1 MFDFLKKKKK
11 IDTNEVKAFDSAVK
25 AIEVFIALSE
35 WWNAKKA
42 IEEILYKETDAL
54 NKFLEE
60 YESENI
66 SLDNKKLVD
75 KERKEYKRKE
85 KIITNLKTNVDKLE
99 NKYIKREEGERF
111 KIRFEKIKKEI
122 DSLIWT
128 KNPFSAMNLLQKFLE
143 ENKENSIVINFYNR
157 EKSKVQKH
165 IEKQRKIEQ
174 ERLKKNAKTE
184 AMELIWETVKIEK
197 NDNDDIDDD
206 IWIFKK
212 ISKKLNFYKTLK
224 ERIKRKRLLDEI
236 NILIEEDTRIN
247 NELAEKKLENI
258 HRWLVKEINKH
269 KIIGYDLYWKIL
281 WADKISWDTF
291 WLEESTKKYNFF
303 LWDATGHWIRAWFI
317 ITLINKLFKE
327 NYNNEL
333 NEIAFNIN
341 NWLKQDLKSRN
352 FVTWILFEI
361 NKENS
366 NIWFVW
372 MWHEPIFIYRKKENK
387 VEKIIPGWL
396 AAWIRLIK
404 DINDIKIKNIV
415 LNDWDILITYSDWII
430 ENKSIDWEYY
440 WLEKLEKSFKMVA
453 EYETDIKNIYDYIIN
468 DVKLFRW
475 GSNFDD
481 DVSMIILKR
490 DLNKDIIKED
500 DKFIDEL
507 KIKEGLD
514 RTDIKN
520 LRWKNKEEIE
530 KELENIRRKKETVRI
545 IKNLENLYYTW
556 EILKLKEEA
565 TRFIKEW
572 YIDPKIN
579 SYLRKAI
586 DNEKS
591 YRVEQKNQK
600 MQIKYSILSEL
611 YKKWDYSTVIKEI
624 EEIISK
630 DWNI

>member
-361 NKENS
+361 NKENR

>member
-35 WWNAKKA
+35 WGNAKKA
-42 IEEILYKETDAL
+42 IEEILYKETEAL
-54 NKFLEE
+54 NKFLEK

-66 SLDNKKLVD
+66 TLDAKKLIE

-85 KIITNLKTNVDKLE
+85 KIIANLKTNVDKLE
-99 NKYIKREEGERF
+99 NKYIKKEEGERF
-111 KIRFEKIKKEI
+111 KVRFEKIKNEI
-122 DSLIWT
+122 DSLIGT
-128 KNPFSAMNLLQKFLE
+128 KNPLAAMNLLQKFLE

-184 AMELIWETVKIEK
+184 AMELIGETVKIEK

-206 IWIFKK
+206 IGIFKK

-224 ERIKRKRLLDEI
+224 ERIKRKKLLDEI

-258 HRWLVKEINKH
+258 HRGLVKEINKH
-269 KIIGYDLYWKIL
+269 KIIGYDLYGKIL
-281 WADKISWDTF
+281 GADKISGDTF
-291 WLEESTKKYNFF
+291 GLEESNKKYNFF
-303 LWDATGHWIRAWFI
+303 LGDATGHGIRAGFI

-341 NWLKQDLKSRN
+341 NGLKQDLKSRN
-352 FVTWILFEI
+352 FVTGILFEI

-366 NIWFVW
+366 NIGFVG
-372 MWHEPIFIYRKKENK
+372 MGHEPIFIYRKKENK
-387 VEKIIPGWL
+387 VEKIIPGGL
-396 AAWIRLIK
+396 AAGIRLIK

-415 LNDWDILITYSDWII
+415 LNDGDILITYSDGII
-430 ENKSIDWEYY
+430 ENKSIDGEYY
-440 WLEKLEKSFKMVA
+440 GLEKLEKSFKMVA

-468 DVKLFRW
+468 DVKLFRG

-520 LRWKNKEEIE
+520 LRGKNKEEIE

-545 IKNLENLYYTW
+545 IKNLENLYYTG

-565 TRFIKEW
+565 TRFIKEG

-611 YKKWDYSTVIKEI
+611 YKKGDYSTVIKEI

-630 DWNI
+630 DGNI

>member
-1 MFDFLKKKKK
+1 MFDFLKKNKK

-25 AIEVFIALSE
+25 AIEVFIAISE

-54 NKFLEE
+54 NKFLEN
-60 YESENI
+60 YESEDI
-66 SLDNKKLVD
+66 SLENKKFID

-85 KIITNLKTNVDKLE
+85 KIITNLKTNVNKLE
-99 NKYIKREEGERF
+99 NKYIKVEEGKRF

-128 KNPFSAMNLLQKFLE
+128 KNPLSAMNLLQKFLE
-143 ENKENSIVINFYNR
+143 ENKENSIVINFYNK
-157 EKSKVQKH
+157 EKSKIQKH
-165 IEKQRKIEQ
+165 IEKQRKLE
-174 ERLKKNAKTE
+174 EEKLKKNTKSE

-197 NDNDDIDDD
+197 NDDDNIDDNKS
-206 IWIFKK
+206 IFKK

-236 NILIEEDTRIN
+236 NILIEEDSRIN
-247 NELAEKKLENI
+247 NEIAEKKLENI

-291 WLEESTKKYNFF
+291 WLEENSKKYNFF

-333 NEIAFNIN
+333 NEIALNIN

-372 MWHEPIFIYRKKENK
+372 MWHEPMLIYRKKENI
-387 VEKIIPGWL
+387 VEKVIPGWL

-404 DINDIKIKNIV
+404 DINDVKIRDINLV
-415 LNDWDILITYSDWII
+415 DWDILITYSDWII

-440 WLEKLEKSFKMVA
+440 WLEKLEKCFKIVA
-453 EYETDIKNIYDYIIN
+453 EYETDIKKIYDYIIN
-468 DVKLFRW
+468 DVTLFRW

-500 DKFIDEL
+500 DKFINEI
-507 KIKEGLD
+507 KIKEWLD
-514 RTDIKN
+514 KTDIKN

-530 KELENIRRKKETVRI
+530 KEIENIRRKKETVRI

-572 YIDPKIN
+572 YIDAKIN

-591 YRVEQKNQK
+591 YRIEQKNQK

>member
-1 MFDFLKKKKK
+1 MFNFFKKKKK
-11 IDTNEVKAFDSAVK
+11 IDANEVKAFDSAIK
-25 AIEVFIALSE
+25 AINTFIALSE

-42 IEEILYKETDAL
+42 IEEILYKEKEAL
-54 NKFLEE
+54 NNFLEKNE
-60 YESENI
+60 LENI
-66 SLDNKKLVD
+66 TPKTKELIE

-85 KIITNLKTNVDKLE
+85 KIITDLKINIEKLE
-99 NKYIKREEGERF
+99 NKYIKKTESERF
-111 KIRFEKIKKEI
+111 KIRFEKIKNEI

-128 KNPFSAMNLLQKFLE
+128 KNPVSAINLLQKFLE
-143 ENKENSIVINFYNR
+143 ENKENSIVIKFYNK
-157 EKSKVQKH
+157 EKSKVQRH
-165 IEKQRKIEQ
+165 IENQRKLEQ
-174 ERLKKNAKTE
+174 EKLKKNSKTE
-184 AMELIWETVKIEK
+184 AMQLIWETAKIEK
-197 NDNDDIDDD
+197 SVDDKIDEEK
-206 IWIFKK
+206 WLLKK
-212 ISKKLNFYKTLK
+212 LSKKLNFYKTLK
-224 ERIKRKRLLDEI
+224 EWIKRKKLLDEI
-236 NILIEEDTRIN
+236 NILIEEDSKIN
-247 NELAEKKLENI
+247 NELAERKLENI

-269 KIIGYDLYWKIL
+269 KIIGFDLYWKIL

-291 WLEESTKKYNFF
+291 WLEENDKKYNFF

-327 NYNNEL
+327 NYDNEL
-333 NEIAFNIN
+333 DELAFNIN

-352 FVTWILFEI
+352 FVTWIFFEI
-361 NKENS
+361 NKENN

-372 MWHEPIFIYRKKENK
+372 MWHEPMFVYRQKENV

-404 DINDIKIKNIV
+404 DINDIKVKSIN
-415 LNDWDILITYSDWII
+415 LDDWDILITYSDWII

-440 WLEKLEKSFKMVA
+440 WLERLEKSFKMVA
-453 EYETDIKNIYDYIIN
+453 EYETDIKNIYNYIIN

-490 DLNKDIIKED
+490 DLNKDIIKDD
-500 DKFIDEL
+500 DKYISEL

-514 RTDIKN
+514 STDIKN

-530 KELENIRRKKETVRI
+530 KELENIRRKKETIRI

-586 DNEKS
+586 DKEKS
-591 YRVEQKNQK
+591 YRVEQKNKK

-624 EEIISK
+624 EDIISK